1 MGIGPTYSAWK
12 ADALPLSY
20 TRNANAN
27 LLDLIRIC
35 KYYLLKIL
43 ARRHL
48 EAVFFRQIA
57 SGGGTLVCTPIE
69 RYAGKLLSIFNY
81 LLTNVCENALV

>member
-27 LLDLIRIC
+27 LLDLIGIC
-35 KYYLLKIL
+35 KYYL
-43 ARRHL
+43 
-48 EAVFFRQIA
+48 
-57 SGGGTLVCTPIE
+57 
-69 RYAGKLLSIFNY
+69 
-81 LLTNVCENALV
+81 